1 MGQNVFSKRL
11 LAREYTAWQ
20 LQFYTSLT
28 ALFFQVPLFLCTQDT
43 ARGAPLQA
51 SSQSNA
57 TSLLVAD
64 PNATSAISP
73 SFSEPMSYH
82 TIGLLWIDGVLYH
95 MQSVVAY
102 VVMSYLSP
110 VTVSV
115 VNTLKRALLI
125 WISVL
130 VFGNKVTPLT
140 QLGTAICLLG
150 ALWYNFARQS
160 STQDASIKG

>member
-1 MGQNVFSKRL
+1 MGNS
-11 LAREYTAWQ
+11 TAIGE
-20 LQFYTSLT
+20 
-28 ALFFQVPLFLCTQDT
+28 AQDYDS
-43 ARGAPLQA
+43 AA
-51 SSQSNA
+51 
-57 TSLLVAD
+57 VAVAAEAAFVLD
-64 PNATSAISP
+64 GRACL
-73 SFSEPMSYH
+73 
-82 TIGLLWIDGVLYH
+82 LLWIDGVLYH

-125 WISVL
+125 WISIL

-140 QLGTAICLLG
+140 QLGTVICLLG

-160 STQDASIKG
+160 TTQEASIRGRA